1 MLQTVQR
8 NVHVCMSPIPK
19 GSTVNSK
26 RYVCGEATN
35 ASFKLRQLR
44 GDLLMSV
51 LSIHETSIED
61 NRVTVTAVVEDMCLL
76 RRATRDDPDQ
86 WGPGLCSTSFELA
99 DDESIPTDED
109 GFCSYL
115 DQRDSQWQL
124 VDTSDYDLTFDDL
137 T

>member
-1 MLQTVQR
+1 ML
-8 NVHVCMSPIPK
+8 HL
-19 GSTVNSK
+19 
-26 RYVCGEATN
+26 
-35 ASFKLRQLR
+35 KLRQLR

-61 NRVTVTAVVEDMCLL
+61 NRVTVTAIVEDMCLL

-99 DDESIPTDED
+99 DDQSIPTDED

-115 DQRDSQWQL
+115 DRLNPQWEL
-124 VDTSDYDLTFDDL
+124 VDLSDYDLT
-137 T
+137 